1 VARTTQHKNL
11 ESPKSR
17 TRLKRGRNAHW
28 RTIIPGRAHLGW
40 QRWEGGEPG
49 RWLVRRFI
57 DGRYS
62 IAPLAVADD
71 IGDADG
77 QRVYSFEQAHAAA
90 IATLDAPK
98 AKIERLT
105 VRQAWKLYSDA
116 KRAEGKDM
124 NFADARARAYI
135 LPPLGDKVVA
145 ELTNERL
152 RRWLADVAA
161 APAMIRSKKNGK
173 QNYRPVPT
181 DDEGIRRRRS
191 SANRIL
197 TSLKAALN
205 FAYDEGHVGN
215 QEAWGRRLKAFREV
229 DAARLRYLSVAE
241 AQRLLNVCDPDFRKL
256 TRAALLSG
264 ARYAELC
271 RLDVADF
278 NPDAGTITI
287 RRSKSGKSRH
297 VTLTD
302 EGVMFFRDAVAGKAG
317 DAAIFTRKD
326 GGRWGPVHQ
335 SRPMREA
342 NAAARISPPISF
354 HGLRHTYASLS
365 IMNGVPLLVIAK
377 NLGHADV
384 RMIEK
389 HYGHLAPSYI
399 ADAIRAG
406 APRFGYEPDQKLRVV
421 NG

>member
-1 VARTTQHKNL
+1 
-11 ESPKSR
+11 
-17 TRLKRGRNAHW
+17 
-28 RTIIPGRAHLGW
+28 
-40 QRWEGGEPG
+40 
-49 RWLVRRFI
+49 
-57 DGRYS
+57 
-62 IAPLAVADD
+62 
-71 IGDADG
+71 
-77 QRVYSFEQAHAAA
+77 
-90 IATLDAPK
+90 
-98 AKIERLT
+98 
-105 VRQAWKLYSDA
+105 
-116 KRAEGKDM
+116 M

-152 RRWLADVAA
+152 RRWLADIAA
-161 APAMIRSKKNGK
+161 APAMVRSKKNGK

-241 AQRLLNVCDPDFRKL
+241 GKRLINACESDFRKMVQ
-256 TRAALLSG
+256 AALQTG

-278 NPDAGTITI
+278 NADAGTVTI
-287 RRSKSGKSRH
+287 RRSKSGKVRH
-297 VTLTD
+297 ITLTD
-302 EGVMFFRDAVAGKAG
+302 EGVTFFRDAIAGKTG
-317 DAAIFTRKD
+317 DAPIFTRKD

-342 NAAARISPPISF
+342 NVAAKISPPASF
-354 HGLRHTYASLS
+354 HALRHTWASLS
-365 IMNGVPLLVIAK
+365 VMANVPLIVVAR
-377 NLGHADV
+377 NLGHADT
-384 RMIEK
+384 RMVEK

-399 ADAIRAG
+399 AEAIRAG